1 MVNTQAVVFGLGSM
15 FNHSRKEQNVVWDRD
30 LDRLLITY
38 RAARTIR
45 KGEELCISYG
55 NHLTFEDV
63 DEIRERNEREPETE
77 MDVLGL
83 IEI

>member
-1 MVNTQAVVFGLGSM
+1 MFGLGSM

-30 LDRLLITY
+30 LARLLITY
-38 RAARTIR
+38 RASRLIR
-45 KGEELCISYG
+45 QGEELCISYG

-63 DEIRERNEREPETE
+63 DEVRERDERKPETE
-77 MDVLGL
+77 MDVLGS